1 MVQKRLI
8 PDDDAGKRGISDES
22 VDWLVND
29 GWYVD
34 LDAQPDSG
42 ERVVIDPEQQLGMLS
57 VMSNVPD
64 SNACRPRAESW
75 SYAFNTINGS
85 YVPIAGSTWVGRRV
99 SSASMV
105 AGARMI
111 RVGRQ
116 VVSILTDDGGAVS
129 AVVQPAD
136 ISSVPTV
143 RRVAW
148 RELEQQ

>member
-1 MVQKRLI
+1 MVQKRLTTGG
-8 PDDDAGKRGISDES
+8 DTSTRGISDES

-34 LDAQPDSG
+34 LDAQTNSG
-42 ERVVIDPEQQLGMLS
+42 ERIVLDPEQQLGMLS
-57 VMSNVPD
+57 VVSNVPD

-75 SYAFNTINGS
+75 SYAFNYINGN
-85 YVPIAGSTWVGRRV
+85 YLPMNGSSWAGRRV

-105 AGARMI
+105 AGARLI

-116 VVSILTDDGGAVS
+116 VVSIFTDDSGKVS
-129 AVVQPAD
+129 SIAQPANVGR
-136 ISSVPTV
+136 VPSV